1 MPSNRRRPAPAA
13 RRRPTGRPQRA
24 AATATASRGPALT
37 TRAALLGV
45 VVSVLAVLLALP
57 LKTYFSQH
65 SSIASLERSQAAQ
78 QKRIAGL
85 QATVQRYDDPAYVQA
100 QARARLHYVLPGETD
115 YVVVPK
121 KAKAKPAAATH
132 TTGLQQTVPGSSSR
146 SPWWS
151 RLWASTV
158 SAGR

>member
-1 MPSNRRRPAPAA
+1 AAP
-13 RRRPTGRPQRA
+13 
-24 AATATASRGPALT
+24 RGPALT

-65 SSIASLERSQAAQ
+65 SSISALERSQAAQ
-78 QKRIAGL
+78 QKRIAAL

-115 YVVVPK
+115 YVIVPK
-121 KAKAKPAAATH
+121 KAKAKPVATSPA
-132 TTGLQQTVPGSSSR
+132 TTPRQTVPGSSQL
-146 SPWWS
+146 SPWWT
-151 RLWASTV
+151 RLWAS
-158 SAGR
+158 SAQAGR

>member
-1 MPSNRRRPAPAA
+1 
-13 RRRPTGRPQRA
+13 
-24 AATATASRGPALT
+24 
-37 TRAALLGV
+37 V
-45 VVSVLAVLLALP
+45 VVSALAVLLALP

-65 SSIASLERSQAAQ
+65 SSITALERAQAAQ

-115 YVVVPK
+115 YVIVPK
-121 KAKAKPAAATH
+121 KTTRKPSAT
-132 TTGLQQTVPGSSSR
+132 TPATGPRQSVPGTSAH

-151 RLWASTV
+151 RLWASTAQ
-158 SAGR
+158 AGR